1 MPAPGAT
8 EFVLDPAAYGLPTR
22 DDLVKL
28 RIWDIHYHG
37 FLGGGM
43 RQHLENLFYVERMG
57 IERMLS
63 LDIAATTTD
72 PLGNMIAPEQKREI
86 REYLEKNSDRVSG
99 LIPIDPSQPVE
110 SCRKMEEWIAKGPC
124 IGIKYY
130 GGNPGGIVCSHQN
143 NDVIIR
149 LAAELK
155 AVIYIHTWMK
165 IGGQPRRPGG
175 DNVRG
180 ESTPMDVAL
189 LAQRFPEVPL
199 ICGHSGGDWELGV
212 RAVRPYKNVLIEFSG
227 SDPHSGQVD
236 FTVRELGA
244 ERLVWGGHGPS
255 RSYST
260 ELSKVLDAD
269 LTHDERLQIFG
280 GNLRRIAAPIF
291 RQKGI
296 NIQNSKG

>member
-1 MPAPGAT
+1 MNTSGAR
-8 EFVLDPAAYGLPTR
+8 EFALDPAAYGLPTR

-37 FLGGGM
+37 FMNGGI
-43 RQHLENLFYVERMG
+43 RSHEENLFYVERMG

-63 LDIAATTTD
+63 LDIAGSPAD
-72 PLGNMIAPEQKREI
+72 PLGMMIPAEKKREI
-86 REYLEKNSDRVSG
+86 REYLEKHADRVSG

-110 SCRKMEEWIAKGPC
+110 SCRKMEDWIANGPC
-124 IGIKYY
+124 VGIKYY
-130 GGNPGGIVCSHQN
+130 GGNPGGVVCSHPD
-143 NDVIIR
+143 NDAIIR

-155 AVIYIHTWMK
+155 AVIYIHTWLK
-165 IGGQPRRPGG
+165 IGGMPRRPGG
-175 DNVRG
+175 ESERG
-180 ESTPMDVAL
+180 ESTPMDVAR
-189 LAQRFPEVPL
+189 LAERFSDVPL

-212 RAVRPYKNVLIEFSG
+212 RAVRPYENVYVEFSG

-236 FTVRELGA
+236 YTVGEVGA
-244 ERLVWGGHGPS
+244 SRLVWGGHGPS

-269 LTHDERLQIFG
+269 LTHDQRLAIFG

-291 RQKGI
+291 RRKGYAL
-296 NIQNSKG
+296 

>member
-1 MPAPGAT
+1 MSLSGAR
-8 EFVLDPAAYGLPTR
+8 EFALNPAAYGLPTR

-37 FLGGGM
+37 FYGGGI
-43 RQHLENLFYVERMG
+43 RQHEENLFYVERMG

-63 LDIAATTTD
+63 LDIAGSPND
-72 PLGNMIAPEQKREI
+72 PLGTSLSAEKKQEL
-86 REYLEKNSDRVSG
+86 REYLERNTDRVSG

-110 SCRKMEEWIAKGPC
+110 SCRKIEEWIRRGSC

-130 GGNPGGIVCSHQN
+130 GGNPGGVDCSHPD
-143 NDVIIR
+143 NDAIIR
-149 LAAELK
+149 LAVELN

-175 DNVRG
+175 DNLRG

-189 LAQRFPEVPL
+189 LAARFPNVPL

-212 RAVRPYKNVLIEFSG
+212 RAVRRFENVYIEFSG

-236 FTVRELGA
+236 YTVRELGA
-244 ERLVWGGHGPS
+244 NRLIWGGHGPS

-269 LTHDERLQIFG
+269 LTHDQRLQILG
-280 GNLRRIAAPIF
+280 GNMRRLAAPIF
-291 RQKGI
+291 RQKGF
-296 NIQNSKG
+296 KL

>member
-1 MPAPGAT
+1 MNLSGAR
-8 EFVLDPAAYGLPTR
+8 EFALNPAAYGLPAR

-37 FLGGGM
+37 FYGGSL
-43 RQHLENLFYVERMG
+43 RQHEENLFYVERMG

-63 LDIAATTTD
+63 LDIAGSPTD
-72 PLGNMIAPEQKREI
+72 PLGTGFSAAHKREI
-86 REYLEKNSDRVSG
+86 REYLEKHTDRVSG

-110 SCRKMEEWIAKGPC
+110 SCRKIDAWVGHGPC

-130 GGNPGGIVCSHQN
+130 GGNPGGVVCSHPD
-143 NDVIIR
+143 NDAIIR
-149 LAAELK
+149 LAAELN
-155 AVIYIHTWMK
+155 AVIYIHTWTK
-165 IGGQPRRPGG
+165 VGGQPRRSGG
-175 DNVRG
+175 GNERG

-189 LAQRFPEVPL
+189 LAERFPEVPF

-212 RAVRPYKNVLIEFSG
+212 RAVRRFGNVYIEFSG

-236 FTVRELGA
+236 YTVRQLGA
-244 ERLVWGGHGPS
+244 NRLVWGGHGPS

-260 ELSKVLDAD
+260 ELSKVFDAD
-269 LTHDERLQIFG
+269 LTPAERLQIFG

-291 RQKGI
+291 RQKGY
-296 NIQNSKG
+296 NL

>member
-1 MPAPGAT
+1 MNPPSAR
-8 EFVLDPAAYGLPTR
+8 EFALDPAAYGLPTR

-28 RIWDIHYHG
+28 RIWDMHYHG
-37 FLGGGM
+37 FMNGGI
-43 RQHLENLFYVERMG
+43 RSHEENLFYVERMG

-63 LDIAATTTD
+63 LDIAGSGTD
-72 PLGNMIAPEQKREI
+72 PLGTTIPAEKQREI
-86 REYLEKNSDRVSG
+86 REYLEKHSDRVSG

-110 SCRKMEEWIAKGPC
+110 SCRRIEDWIRNGPC

-130 GGNPGGIVCSHQN
+130 GGNPGGVVCSHAD

-155 AVIYIHTWMK
+155 AVVYIHTWMK

-175 DNVRG
+175 DNERG

-189 LAQRFPEVPL
+189 LAQRFPDVPL

-212 RAVRPYKNVLIEFSG
+212 RAVRPHENVYIEFSG

-236 FTVRELGA
+236 YTVRELGA
-244 ERLVWGGHGPS
+244 GRLIWGGHGPS

-260 ELSKVLDAD
+260 ELSKVFDAD
-269 LTHDERLQIFG
+269 LTHEQRLQIFG

-291 RQKGI
+291 RQKGY
-296 NIQNSKG
+296 KL